1 MYMFQ
6 FIDFRIFLVA
16 LAIGLFYIYV
26 LDDEKQKIIIYPTP
40 DNVNEYQYK
49 DKSDNCFSYEMNEIK
64 CPTDD
69 NLFHT
74 IKVQS

>member
-1 MYMFQ
+1 MFQ
-6 FIDFRIFLVA
+6 YINFKIFFLS

-26 LDDEKQKIIIYPTP
+26 SEDYKQTIVIYPTP
-40 DNVNEYQYK
+40 DNLDQYQYK
-49 DKSDNCFSYEMNEIK
+49 DKSDNCFSYELNEIT

-69 NLFHT
+69 KLYHT